1 MKFNHLIFA
10 VLFLPIISHADY
22 AFAQKKNPQRVGS
35 KAPNAPVAPARK
47 TSARGGESATAQEAP
62 QQAVSAGPAAPA
74 PRYVDGA
81 KPNKKEAPV
90 PQSNSAINDLN
101 CDFHYQRC
109 MGRICTDPKVGK
121 CVCYEDSGINNQSG
135 ALAFADIDG
144 QKIRRGFE
152 LLSFAKRKCEEIV
165 DQCMEVRRGI
175 ITKYET
181 GIQRDCLKLS
191 ELESKKDK
199 TLQGEYKELA
209 ACAQAICTASGGAEN
224 FSRPEFG
231 LCFDRNYAN
240 FVLDMRCPEKLAA
253 SKTPAALRQF
263 FLSHMD
269 ARRGLACRAMQGQ
282 LSPDGEKCMITVD
295 YGSNKESIKMSR
307 QFAVGDMVVCSGKGF
322 SVVNQL
328 TKDYILKQRQDKIMM
343 AAMGVRIGSAVVGTA
358 VSFGGAGALNAV
370 GSGASSAASAATMA
384 TATTVA
390 NVGSQ
395 AMTVAS
401 VGITIAEKG
410 VEMKHTVDMVKEGD
424 MTEEKGKMAL
434 VQHGAAMAMS
444 AISLGGSISGLS
456 SAASGA
462 ATAAGAAS
470 TASKVATGLSL
481 AGQAISF
488 GAEVVDSAEQ
498 KKIDEY
504 ESQMEREGE
513 RRGRE
518 GGSVQTLSTERG
530 NCFTGGEWIA
540 TENEA
545 FMLMWR
551 L

>member
-10 VLFLPIISHADY
+10 VLFLPIILHTDY
-22 AFAQKKNPQRVGS
+22 ALAQKKNPQRAGS
-35 KAPNAPVAPARK
+35 KAPNAPAAPARK
-47 TSARGGESATAQEAP
+47 TSARGGESPAVQEAP
-62 QQAVSAGPAAPA
+62 QQGVPAGPAAPA

-90 PQSNSAINDLN
+90 PQSASAINDLN

-109 MGRICTDPKVGK
+109 MGQICTDTKVGK
-121 CVCYEDSGINNQSG
+121 CVCYEDSGINNQAG
-135 ALAFADIDG
+135 ALAFANIDG

-152 LLSFAKRKCEEIV
+152 LLAFAKRKCEEIV

-191 ELESKKDK
+191 ELESQKDK

-269 ARRGLACRAMQGQ
+269 ARRGLGCRAMQGQ

-295 YGSNKESIKMSR
+295 YGPNKESIKMSR

-328 TKDYILKQRQDKIMM
+328 TKDYILNKHHKNMM
-343 AAMGVRIGSAVVGTA
+343 MGAMGVRIGSAVVGT
-358 VSFGGAGALNAV
+358 VMSFGATSGVNAGAT
-370 GSGASSAASAATMA
+370 AASIVATK
-384 TATTVA
+384 
-390 NVGSQ
+390 

-401 VGITIAEKG
+401 TGITIAEHG
-410 VEMKHTVDMVKEGD
+410 VEMKNTVDMVKEGD
-424 MTEEKGKMAL
+424 MAEEQGKMAL

-444 AISLGGSISGLS
+444 AISLGGSINGLS
-456 SAASGA
+456 SAASGT
-462 ATAAGAAS
+462 ATSAGAIS

-481 AGQAISF
+481 GGQVISF
-488 GAEVVDSAEQ
+488 GAEVVDAAEQ

-513 RRGRE
+513 RRGRD
-518 GGSVQTLSTERG
+518 GGAVQTLSTERG
-530 NCFTGGEWIA
+530 NCFVGGEWIA